1 MRQGNRP
8 AHRTSRVRRGFGLV
22 ISGAVALTTL
32 LAVPSTTLAAG
43 GLTMTG
49 FKPASGPIGTVVT
62 VTGTGFASGDI
73 VAFNGTPATSSTA
86 NKKGTKLKASVPA
99 FATSGPITVTDAA
112 TGQTVGLPGTAFD
125 VTAGLFAS
133 PNHVWAGGSLTVAG
147 SALAPDQTAPID
159 VGKVLVGEAQ
169 TNANGDFS
177 VGVVIPWNIPSG
189 KTKLSVIASVGR
201 FTFPIFIVG
210 SWPSFHHDLSQSGV
224 QPYEPTL
231 TPKTVGGLGELWGD
245 LADSVVYSSPAVANG
260 TLYVGSDDQ
269 NVYALNV
276 TNGTLD
282 WRYTTGNA
290 VQSSPAVA
298 NGVVY
303 IGSEDGNVYALNAS
317 TGAVDWTYAT
327 GDSIQSSPQVSGGL
341 LYIGS
346 EDDNVYALNATT
358 GALVWKY
365 TTGDIVDSSPAV
377 ANGIVYIGSA
387 DGHLYALTATTGV
400 LDWSAS
406 ISGLGRSSPAVVG
419 GRVYISS
426 GDTNIY
432 AVNATTGAIVW
443 HYDTGQ
449 PNVSTPAVANGLV
462 FVGSG
467 EGDVYALDAATG
479 ATQWAFYA
487 GGEVISSP
495 AVADGVV
502 YVGSYDDDLY
512 ALAAS
517 NGNELWS
524 GKPGSTIGSSPA
536 VANGMVFV
544 GSSDGSISAYGL

>member
-1 MRQGNRP
+1 MSHDNRS
-8 AHRTSRVRRGFGLV
+8 AHRVSRVRRGFGLL
-22 ISGAVALTTL
+22 ISGVIGLTVL
-32 LAVPSTTLAAG
+32 LAVPLPTLAAG
-43 GLTMTG
+43 ALTMTG
-49 FKPASGPIGTVVT
+49 FKPTSGPVGTVVT

-86 NKKGTKLKASVPA
+86 NKKGTKLNASVPA

-112 TGQTVGLPGTAFD
+112 TGQTVGLPGTAF
-125 VTAGLFAS
+125 VVKAGVFAS
-133 PNHVWAGGSLTVAG
+133 PNHAWAGGNLTVSG
-147 SALAPDQTAPID
+147 SALPPDRNAPID
-159 VGKVLVGEAQ
+159 IGKVVVGEAQ

-189 KTKLSVIASVGR
+189 KTKLSVIESVGPY
-201 FTFPIFIVG
+201 TFPIFIVG
-210 SWPSFHHDLSQSGV
+210 SWPSFHHDPAQTGI
-224 QPYEPTL
+224 QPFESTL
-231 TPKTVGGLGELWGD
+231 TPKTVVGLGEQWGD
-245 LADSVVYSSPAVANG
+245 LADSVVYSSPAIANG
-260 TLYVGSDDQ
+260 TLYIGSDDQ
-269 NVYALNV
+269 NVYALNA
-276 TNGTLD
+276 TNGAFD
-282 WRYTTGNA
+282 WKYTTGNA

-303 IGSEDGNVYALNAS
+303 IGSEDGNVYALNAA
-317 TGAVDWTYAT
+317 TGAVDWTFAT
-327 GDSIQSSPQVSGGL
+327 GNSIQSSPQVSGGL
-341 LYIGS
+341 VYIGS

-377 ANGIVYIGSA
+377 ANGIVYVGSA
-387 DGHLYALTATTGV
+387 DGHLYALTATTGA
-400 LDWSAS
+400 LDWSAT
-406 ISGLGRSSPAVVG
+406 ISGLGRSSPTVVG
-419 GRVYISS
+419 GRIYISS

-479 ATQWAFYA
+479 ATQWAFWA

-502 YVGSYDDDLY
+502 YVGSYNDCLY

-517 NGNELWS
+517 SGKELWS
-524 GKPGSTIGSSPA
+524 AIPGSTIGSSPA

-544 GSSDGSISAYGL
+544 GSSDGSISAFGL